1 LDNNITSESYPDT
14 SDKKSTPHSPLP
26 TPQLI
31 IIAAISENNVIG
43 KDNAIPWSIK
53 EDLAHFKELTLGWP
67 CIMGRKTWESLP
79 KRPLPGRL
87 NIIVS
92 GSLKNANLVSP
103 GVTESTKVKICS
115 SLSAAIEHCAAYQKI
130 FICGG
135 ASIYHEAIPL
145 AHTMELTHIHSS
157 YDGDTFFPPID
168 PTVWVKTAS
177 VDFDKFS
184 WVSYSKRKAE
194 TK

>member
-1 LDNNITSESYPDT
+1 MEI
-14 SDKKSTPHSPLP
+14 
-26 TPQLI
+26 I
-31 IIAAISENNVIG
+31 IIAAISENGVIG

-92 GSLKNANLVSP
+92 RSMKE
-103 GVTESTKVKICS
+103 TDVKICS
-115 SLSAAIEHCAAYQKI
+115 SLNAAIEYCTTYQKI

-135 ASIYHEAIPL
+135 ASIYSEAIPL
-145 AHTMELTHIHSS
+145 AHTMEITHIHRN

-168 PTVWVKTAS
+168 PAVWVKTAS
-177 VDFDKFS
+177 VDFDIFS
-184 WVSYSKRKAE
+184 WVSYSKRKPE
-194 TK
+194 II

>member
-1 LDNNITSESYPDT
+1 MEI
-14 SDKKSTPHSPLP
+14 
-26 TPQLI
+26 I
-31 IIAAISENNVIG
+31 IIAAIAENNVIG

-79 KRPLPGRL
+79 KHPLPGRL

-92 GSLKNANLVSP
+92 RRLKNADLVSL
-103 GVTESTKVKICS
+103 GTTESTDVKICS
-115 SLSAAIEHCAAYQKI
+115 SLSTAIEYCATYPKI

-135 ASIYHEAIPL
+135 ASIYQDAIPL
-145 AHTMELTHIHSS
+145 AHTMELTHIHHR
-157 YDGDTFFPPID
+157 YDGDIFFPLID
-168 PTVWVKTAS
+168 PTVWTKTAS

-184 WVSYSKRKAE
+184 WVSYSKKTGA
-194 TK
+194 